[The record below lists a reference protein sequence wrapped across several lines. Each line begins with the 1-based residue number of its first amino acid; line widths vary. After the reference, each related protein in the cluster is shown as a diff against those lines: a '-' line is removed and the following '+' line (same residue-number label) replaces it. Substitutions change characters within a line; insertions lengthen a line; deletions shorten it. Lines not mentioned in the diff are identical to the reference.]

1 MRYGLSVARVMCS
14 DSNMTDQDVEAATAS
29 QGTTN
34 TSKQAL
40 IVEGLSESLLSTS
53 TEKKQKDSR
62 D

>member
-14 DSNMTDQDVEAATAS
+14 DSNRTDRDLQAATAP
-29 QGTTN
+29 QETTT
-34 TSKQAL
+34 TSKQGW
-40 IVEGLSESLLSTS
+40 IVEGLSLLSTS